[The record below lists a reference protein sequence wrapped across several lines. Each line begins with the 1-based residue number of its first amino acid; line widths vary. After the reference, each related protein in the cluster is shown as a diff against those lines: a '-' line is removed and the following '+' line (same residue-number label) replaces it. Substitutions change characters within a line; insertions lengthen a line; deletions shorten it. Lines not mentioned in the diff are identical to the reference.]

1 MSSHT
6 EPLQAASTPTPKRAL
21 FWQGMMA
28 MMPLSIAVIPWGLL
42 AGSMA
47 MNTGLSVAQAIAMS
61 AVIFAG
67 AAQLV
72 SLGLVM
78 AGASFAT
85 IVVTVFFLTAQHFIY
100 ALTPRGDTSKHNPPT
115 RVALGFLLTAELFAL
130 AARPEQRHVP
140 YLVC

>member
-6 EPLQAASTPTPKRAL
+6 EPLQAASTPTPKRTL

-72 SLGLVM
+72 SLGL
-78 AGASFAT
+78 GDGGR
-85 IVVTVFFLTAQHFIY
+85 IV
-100 ALTPRGDTSKHNPPT
+100 SPPSW
-115 RVALGFLLTAELFAL
+115 
-130 AARPEQRHVP
+130 
-140 YLVC
+140 